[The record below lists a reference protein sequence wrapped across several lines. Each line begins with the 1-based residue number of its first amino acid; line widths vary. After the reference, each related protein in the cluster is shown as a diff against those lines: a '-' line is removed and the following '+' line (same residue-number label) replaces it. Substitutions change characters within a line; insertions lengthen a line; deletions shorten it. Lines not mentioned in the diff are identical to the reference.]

1 MLYPRWL
8 EIARLHADRP
18 AVIDGETGRS
28 WTFARLAEEVD
39 ARPPADAPLVA
50 RTGTA
55 GFFVTVL
62 HAWRD
67 GQAVIPVERDAP
79 EPRLHTVPPPGI
91 RLVKHTPGAAGIP
104 RGIFFDDA
112 RVIADGDR
120 IAAAMGLT
128 PAMPNLAVVSLAHSY
143 GFSNVVLPLL
153 LHGVPVHL
161 VAAPFPRVVADACRA
176 HGAVALPAVP
186 SMWRAWHRSGI
197 LPGLP
202 IALAVSAGAPLA
214 LELER
219 DVFASAGLKLHNF
232 YGASECGGISFDAT
246 DRPRESADDAG
257 TPLPGVSITVD
268 QSGRLQVASDAVA
281 AGYDEVRDADPL
293 GEGVYLTHDL
303 GQLDERGRLRLFG
316 TTGGAINVA
325 GRKIS
330 PAKVEAALLATG
342 LVTRVRVSG
351 QPSPDPERVEEI
363 AARVELA
370 AGATL
375 PQLKQAALDHLA
387 NWEVPRHWQEGR

>member
-28 WTFARLAEEVD
+28 WTFAWLAEEVD
-39 ARPPADAPLVA
+39 ARSPADAPRVA

-55 GFFVTVL
+55 GFFVDVL

-79 EPRLHTVPPPGI
+79 EPRLHSVPPPDI

-104 RGIFFDDA
+104 RGIFFDDT
-112 RVIADGDR
+112 RVIADADR

-128 PAMPNLAVVSLAHSY
+128 PATPNLAVVSLAHSY

-176 HGAVALPAVP
+176 HEAVALPAVP

-219 DVFASAGLKLHNF
+219 DVFSSAGLKIHNF

-257 TPLPGVSITVD
+257 TPLPGVRVTID
-268 QSGRLQVASDAVA
+268 PGGRLRVASDAVA
-281 AGYDEVRDADPL
+281 AGYDEPRDADPL
-293 GEGVYLTHDL
+293 GDGVYLTHDL
-303 GQLDERGRLRLFG
+303 GQLDETGRLRLFG

-370 AGATL
+370 AGITL
-375 PQLKQAALDHLA
+375 AQLKQAALDRLA

>member
-8 EIARLHADRP
+8 EIARRHADRP
-18 AVIDGETGRS
+18 AVIDGGNART
-28 WTFARLAEEVD
+28 WTFARLAERVATEPAATGPVI
-39 ARPPADAPLVA
+39 ARSGSVE
-50 RTGTA
+50 
-55 GFFVTVL
+55 FFL
-62 HAWRD
+62 AILRAWRD

-79 EPRLHTVPPPGI
+79 EPRLHAAPPPAT

-120 IAAAMGLT
+120 IVAAMGLT
-128 PAMPNLAVVSLAHSY
+128 PDRPNLAVVSLAHSY

-161 VAAPFPRVVADACRA
+161 VPAPFPRVIAEACRGHA
-176 HGAVALPAVP
+176 AVVLPAVP

-202 IALAVSAGAPLA
+202 VSLAVSAGAPLA

-219 DVFASAGLKLHNF
+219 DVFAASGLKLHNF

-246 DRPRESADDAG
+246 DRPRDSADDAG
-257 TPLPGVSITVD
+257 FPLPGVEVSVAPG
-268 QSGRLQVASDAVA
+268 GRLLVASDAVA
-281 AGYDEVRDADPL
+281 MGYDETRDHDPL
-293 GEGVYLTHDL
+293 GDGRYLTHDL
-303 GQLDERGRLRLFG
+303 GWLDEQGRVRLSG

-325 GRKIS
+325 GRKVS

-342 LVTRVRVSG
+342 LVKRVRVFG
-351 QPSPDPERVEEI
+351 LPSPDPERVEEI
-363 AARVELA
+363 AARVELT
-370 AGATL
+370 AGTTL
-375 PQLKQAALDHLA
+375 DQLKQAAPARLA
-387 NWEVPRHWQEGR
+387 NWEVPRHWEGS